1 MTTTTQIVVPPT
13 KLATPLAT
21 WRMLARMLL
30 AQAVAVVAYALL
42 AGRAVAVAIPM
53 LWAPSAPVVVA
64 ARKEPDKAPVA
75 IRVDVVGLLA
85 GLMPQ
90 AAAAGVVKH
99 RQANRPGRS
108 LYATTLAQT

>member
-75 IRVDVVGLLA
+75 IRVDVVGRLA

-108 LYATTLAQT
+108 WNATTLA